1 MPARRTTWPCGHTG
15 MGQSCARCR
24 QEQRAAARQAEA
36 AAAATTQRRAD
47 KAAWEATFATDPIDL
62 RVLQTRERVTKAR
75 ELLGRLANGASLGA
89 LGGKRWQGD
98 RCLARIPI
106 GMSYRLVVRDV
117 GGELR
122 PVACMTHEA
131 YNGLKPGA
139 FREEVRCGR

>member
-15 MGQSCARCR
+15 KGRSCARCHQER
-24 QEQRAAARQAEA
+24 QAACRRAEA
-36 AAAATTQRRAD
+36 ATTATTQRRAD
-47 KAAWEATFATDPIDL
+47 KAAWEATFAADPIDL
-62 RVLQTRERVTKAR
+62 RVLQTRERVIKAR
-75 ELLGRLANGASLGA
+75 ELLGRLAGGAPLGA

-98 RCLARIPI
+98 RGLASVPI
-106 GMSYRLVVRDV
+106 GMGYRLVLRDV

-139 FREEVRCGR
+139 FRDGGVR